1 MLFNIVTTEIDKRS
15 KLALS
20 AGLEDKEW
28 SIEIILT
35 CLLSE
40 VNLKDFEGTK
50 STKFIGDV
58 IINHTLLNTQLKES
72 LCSGQYIAKLC
83 NNK

>member
-1 MLFNIVTTEIDKRS
+1 MK
-15 KLALS
+15 
-20 AGLEDKEW
+20 
-28 SIEIILT
+28 
-35 CLLSE
+35 

-72 LCSGQYIAKLC
+72 LYSGQYIAKLF
-83 NNK
+83 NNKWKKKHLTHPKTTTKKSNQFQAFLR